1 MSVCQSS
8 LKLVGFY
15 IYVYIYIYIYVYMY
29 FVYTFTE
36 SVEPQQSSEEGR
48 NDMEH
53 IWDRR

>member
-15 IYVYIYIYIYVYMY
+15 IYVYIYIYVYMY